1 MATLIANA
9 IPDILAGMSL
19 VDPSLQVTAIH
30 SIQQPHSTN
39 VKYRLKL
46 SDGMHTHPTLLP
58 NQMNSLVLEE
68 ALVTGSILCL
78 TEYSCKIFDK
88 YTAIIILSF
97 DIISNNAAIIGS
109 PTPLL
114 QAIAYLPSNSSE
126 DPLNPFPIIPIK
138 TLTPYH
144 KQWSIQGRALA
155 KTPIHNFKNVG
166 CDGKVFG
173 FDFVDM
179 LGSEIHVTCFNELVD
194 NFYHVIHSGSL
205 YVISNG
211 RIKVANTKYSSST
224 NPFEII
230 LHDSSIV
237 TPTTCIDSTIP
248 KHSFHIKSIDS
259 LQSFPIN
266 ALVDVIGI
274 VLSISPTSTIRKRDG
289 TETIKCTATIIDMSS
304 CTIDITFWGRHC
316 QIEGKQIFEM
326 SLEPNP
332 PVLLIKSGRI
342 VSWNGKSLDTI
353 FSTTLLI
360 NPDLLETTT
369 LQTWYAKKGVDE
381 PYISLSQTNLSPH
394 TFENPIDISSITDE
408 SFPGQKN
415 VCVKATITK
424 LHLDNFY
431 YLSCPQVVNKKK
443 CKKKVVQ
450 SSPNTFQCPK
460 CSTDLSECDFSYM
473 LKMDLQDET
482 GELLKVT
489 AFEGPSNTLL
499 GVPAE
504 DFQLLLAEP
513 NAVEPSNVIDCK
525 FFFDL
530 NIKMVPFAG
539 QETQS
544 IVITAI
550 KPT

>member
-1 MATLIANA
+1 MATLTANA
-9 IPDILAGMSL
+9 ITDILAGMSL

-39 VKYRLKL
+39 VKYRLQL

-58 NQMNSLVLEE
+58 DQMNSLVLEE

-166 CDGKVFG
+166 RDGKVFG

-179 LGSEIHVTCFNELVD
+179 LGSEIH
-194 NFYHVIHSGSL
+194 
-205 YVISNG
+205 
-211 RIKVANTKYSSST
+211 
-224 NPFEII
+224 
-230 LHDSSIV
+230 
-237 TPTTCIDSTIP
+237 
-248 KHSFHIKSIDS
+248 
-259 LQSFPIN
+259 
-266 ALVDVIGI
+266 
-274 VLSISPTSTIRKRDG
+274 
-289 TETIKCTATIIDMSS
+289 
-304 CTIDITFWGRHC
+304 
-316 QIEGKQIFEM
+316 
-326 SLEPNP
+326 
-332 PVLLIKSGRI
+332 
-342 VSWNGKSLDTI
+342 
-353 FSTTLLI
+353 
-360 NPDLLETTT
+360 
-369 LQTWYAKKGVDE
+369 
-381 PYISLSQTNLSPH
+381 
-394 TFENPIDISSITDE
+394 
-408 SFPGQKN
+408 
-415 VCVKATITK
+415 
-424 LHLDNFY
+424 
-431 YLSCPQVVNKKK
+431 VVNKKK

-499 GVPAE
+499 GVPAK

-513 NAVEPSNVIDCK
+513 NAVEPILSNVIDCK

>member
-1 MATLIANA
+1 MATLTTNA
-9 IPDILAGMSL
+9 IADILAGMSL

-39 VKYRLKL
+39 VKFRVQL
-46 SDGMHTHPTLLP
+46 SD
-58 NQMNSLVLEE
+58 
-68 ALVTGSILCL
+68 
-78 TEYSCKIFDK
+78 
-88 YTAIIILSF
+88 
-97 DIISNNAAIIGS
+97 AIIGS

-114 QAIAYLPSNSSE
+114 QAIAYLPSNSYE

-144 KQWSIQGRALA
+144 KQWSIEGRALA
-155 KTPIHNFKNVG
+155 KTPIHEFKNAG
-166 CDGKVFG
+166 HDGKFFG

-179 LGSEIHVTCFNELVD
+179 LGYEIHVTCFNELVD
-194 NFYHVIHSGSL
+194 SFYNVIHFGSL
-205 YVISNG
+205 YVLSNG

-230 LHDSSIV
+230 LHNSSAISHS
-237 TPTTCIDSTIP
+237 TCIDSTIP

-266 ALVDVIGI
+266 SLVDVIGI
-274 VLSISPTSTIRKRDG
+274 VLSISPTSTICKRDG
-289 TETIKCTATIIDMSS
+289 TKTIKSTATIIDMSS

-316 QIEGKQIFEM
+316 QIEGKEIFEM

-342 VSWNGKSLDTI
+342 ISWNGKSLDTI
-353 FSTTLLI
+353 FSTILLI
-360 NPDLLETTT
+360 NLDLLETTT
-369 LQTWYAKKGVDE
+369 LQTWYAKKGLDE
-381 PYISLSQTNLSPH
+381 PYISLSQSNLSPH
-394 TFENPIDISSITDE
+394 KFDKSIDISSITDE
-408 SFPGQKN
+408 SFPEKKN
-415 VCVKATITK
+415 VFVKATITK
-424 LHLDNFY
+424 FHLDNFY
-431 YLSCPQVVNKKK
+431 YLSCPQVVDKKK

-450 SSPNTFQCPK
+450 SSANTFQCPK

-489 AFEGPSNTLL
+489 AFEGPSNTLS
-499 GVPAE
+499 GVGAE
-504 DFQLLLAEP
+504 DFQLLLAKP
-513 NAVEPSNVIDCK
+513 DAVEPILSNVIDCQ
-525 FFFDL
+525 FLFDL
-530 NIKMVPFAG
+530 NIKMVPFDG
-539 QETQS
+539 HETQS